1 MIVTYVGEKSK
12 GDNFVMLTDLAQG
25 CPRFEIGHQ
34 HTKIITIIMSSTPQ
48 GQQYFRSRLNFE
60 LICVV
65 SLFQGQIIQKAK
77 SDLTSL
83 RYNKLF

>member
-1 MIVTYVGEKSK
+1 MKSK
-12 GDNFVMLTDLAQG
+12 NTFPPICRIEFPEPVDELGEA
-25 CPRFEIGHQ
+25 
-34 HTKIITIIMSSTPQ
+34 SSA
-48 GQQYFRSRLNFE
+48 FRSPTFKKFHQLHVEVTNINLADGYFE

-77 SDLTSL
+77 PDLTSL